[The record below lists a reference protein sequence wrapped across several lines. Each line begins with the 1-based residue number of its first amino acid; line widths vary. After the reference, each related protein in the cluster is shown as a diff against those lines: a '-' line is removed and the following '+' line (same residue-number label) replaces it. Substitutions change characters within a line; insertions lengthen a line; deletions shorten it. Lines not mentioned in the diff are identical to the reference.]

1 MMRSREAAEF
11 RRLVPVV
18 RGAVLLIA
26 VGLLGTAC
34 ASGDATCHGGGAE
47 AAWMVEQG
55 WTGSDPVPAVTVGAW
70 VEAEFD
76 GVSERLFAVRTD
88 AVGDDDDV
96 LLIWTDTEDVT
107 TESGSIVGVTPATR
121 SLFSWGEGAS
131 EAELEV
137 VAEAHGDDARACLK
151 WCDARGL
158 GIRWGCLG

>member
-1 MMRSREAAEF
+1 MMRFREASES
-11 RRLVPVV
+11 RRFVPVI
-18 RGAVLLIA
+18 RGAVVLIA
-26 VGLLGTAC
+26 LGLLGVAC
-34 ASGDATCHGGGAE
+34 SSGDATCHGGGAE
-47 AAWMVEQG
+47 ATWMVEQG

-76 GVSERLFAVRTD
+76 GESGRLFAVRTD
-88 AVGDDDDV
+88 AVGGDDDV
-96 LLIWTDTEDVT
+96 LLIWTDTADVT
-107 TESGSIVGVTPATR
+107 TEAVWIVGVTPATR